1 MDQNLL
7 AWLEAVI
14 AERAR
19 ILTRIGP
26 MKREPNIEAERAAIY
41 RGAAALLEWECFSAL
56 VVQPEKEPRS

>member
-26 MKREPNIEAERAAIY
+26 VKREPNVEAERAAVY
-41 RGAAALLEWECFSAL
+41 RGAAALLEWECFSAK
-56 VVQPEKEPRS
+56 VVDAKEGKP